1 LRWYFASQF
10 FDFKEWL
17 WPVGFF
23 LRARL
28 HFAREVGGEA
38 ELRRT
43 AANTRSFLAR
53 HFVEL
58 QSSPWRGLPE
68 LTNRDGA
75 FCRDSCRTQAWS
87 MGCLLEVSCSI
98 VFTFKILI
106 TSIFYTTLE
115 IFWPNFYNKTPKFS
129 FLVRLPGTL

>member
-1 LRWYFASQF
+1 M
-10 FDFKEWL
+10 
-17 WPVGFF
+17 WPIGFF

-43 AANTRSFLAR
+43 AANTRAFLAR

-58 QSSPWRGLPE
+58 QSSPWRALPE

-75 FCRDSCRTQAWS
+75 YCRDSCRTQAWS
-87 MGCLLEVSCSI
+87 MGCLLEVSCS
-98 VFTFKILI
+98 V
-106 TSIFYTTLE
+106 TLFCVSPH
-115 IFWPNFYNKTPKFS
+115 IPYS
-129 FLVRLPGTL
+129 ALPQPL

>member
-1 LRWYFASQF
+1 
-10 FDFKEWL
+10 L

-23 LRARL
+23 LRAKL

-43 AANTRSFLAR
+43 AANTRAFLAR

-68 LTNRDGA
+68 LTNKDGA
-75 FCRDSCRTQAWS
+75 YCRDSCRTQAWS
-87 MGCLLEVSCSI
+87 MGCLLEVSYP
-98 VFTFKILI
+98 V
-106 TSIFYTTLE
+106 IFSYVSSHIPHSELYQSLQSAF
-115 IFWPNFYNKTPKFS
+115 IF
-129 FLVRLPGTL
+129 

>member
-1 LRWYFASQF
+1 MTLNSFLP
-10 FDFKEWL
+10 FKEWL

-38 ELRRT
+38 ELKRT
-43 AANTRSFLAR
+43 AANTRSLLAR

-75 FCRDSCRTQAWS
+75 YCKDSCRTQAWS
-87 MGCLLEVSCSI
+87 MGCLLEVSRT
-98 VFTFKILI
+98 FTLFTTFK
-106 TSIFYTTLE
+106 F
-115 IFWPNFYNKTPKFS
+115 
-129 FLVRLPGTL
+129 

>member
-1 LRWYFASQF
+1 MKATSRHFLPLLIYKHFGNWHSKLIFS
-10 FDFKEWL
+10 FKEWL

-28 HFAREVGGEA
+28 YFAREVGGEA

-43 AANTRSFLAR
+43 AANTRSLLAR

-58 QSSPWRGLPE
+58 QNSPWRGLPE

-75 FCRDSCRTQAWS
+75 YCRDSCRTQAWS
-87 MGCLLEVSCSI
+87 MGCLLEVSSL
-98 VFTFKILI
+98 FTFSYIL
-106 TSIFYTTLE
+106 LHH
-115 IFWPNFYNKTPKFS
+115 
-129 FLVRLPGTL
+129 